1 MHGSTDWDS
10 CCQCGKSAKGSQAS
24 EEGRWRII
32 LDADRKTAPSIT
44 LFNNLNCLPFTKQS
58 LIKRLTLV
66 YNRLDNNFNTP
77 IYIDN
82 LLIKN
87 SDIHQRETRYSD
99 LKLLCAK
106 HTRKTEGGRTFRVT
120 TIAEGNAFDPWS
132 IRKELLIAKC
142 WTDQKASPLLKIWGF
157 FILRFYFK

>member
-10 CCQCGKSAKGSQAS
+10 CCQCGKSVKGSQAS

-44 LFNNLNCLPFTKQS
+44 LFNNLNSLPFTKQS

-82 LLIKN
+82 LLITN
-87 SDIHQRETRYSD
+87 SDIHQREARYSD

-106 HTRKTEGGRTFRVT
+106 HTRKTEGGRTFRVR

-142 WTDQKASPLLKIWGF
+142 WTDQKASQLLKIWGF

>member
-1 MHGSTDWDS
+1 MR
-10 CCQCGKSAKGSQAS
+10 QLLCGKSAKGSQAS
-24 EEGRWRII
+24 EEDGQRII
-32 LDADRKTAPSIT
+32 LDADRKTSSIT

-66 YNRLDNNFNTP
+66 YNHLDNNFNTP

-99 LKLLCAK
+99 LNLVCAK
-106 HTRKTEGGRTFRVT
+106 YTRKTEGGLTFTVR
-120 TIAEGNAFDPWS
+120 TIAGGT
-132 IRKELLIAKC
+132 LLIHE
-142 WTDQKASPLLKIWGF
+142 ASERNYQLPSV
-157 FILRFYFK
+157 

>member
-32 LDADRKTAPSIT
+32 LDADGKTAPSIT

-99 LKLLCAK
+99 LICFVLSTQGKP
-106 HTRKTEGGRTFRVT
+106 REGEPSGLGQLQRGT
-120 TIAEGNAFDPWS
+120 
-132 IRKELLIAKC
+132 LLIHE
-142 WTDQKASPLLKIWGF
+142 ASE
-157 FILRFYFK
+157 RNY